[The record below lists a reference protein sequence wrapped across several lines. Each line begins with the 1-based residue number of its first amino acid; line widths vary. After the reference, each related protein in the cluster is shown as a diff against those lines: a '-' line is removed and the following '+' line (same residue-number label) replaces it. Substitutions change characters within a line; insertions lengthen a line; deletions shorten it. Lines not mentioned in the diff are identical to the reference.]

1 MFTLCREIPSTE
13 EEPGFGRF
21 RHSNHRKS
29 DLFPKMESYDV
40 IANQPVVIDNVCT
53 LVLLLIVFFPLE
65 IGYKLPVFTADM
77 FDGGRHDSPAVQWSS
92 DGFHVSCG

>member
-1 MFTLCREIPSTE
+1 
-13 EEPGFGRF
+13 
-21 RHSNHRKS
+21 
-29 DLFPKMESYDV
+29 MESYDV

-92 DGFHVSCG
+92 DGFHVSCGWLIVDCNMHLTTKWDIFLNARHMI